1 MSAKTYAK
9 MNRDELIAE
18 CERLRLQNQ
27 KLDGLLGCAYQLAG
41 VVGAPVRFL
50 DAFSTYEGDIDS
62 LLPVTLDECEG
73 LSRDP

>member
-27 KLDGLLGCAYQLAG
+27 KLDGLLGCAYQLAAWSG
-41 VVGAPVRFL
+41 LRF
-50 DAFSTYEGDIDS
+50 DS
-62 LLPVTLDECEG
+62 
-73 LSRDP
+73 